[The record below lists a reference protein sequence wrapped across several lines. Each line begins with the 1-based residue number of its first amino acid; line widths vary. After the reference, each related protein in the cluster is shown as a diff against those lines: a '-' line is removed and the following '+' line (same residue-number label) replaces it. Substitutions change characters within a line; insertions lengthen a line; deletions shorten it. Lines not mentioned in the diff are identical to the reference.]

1 MSPTPAAETRR
12 AGAGPRCSAPL
23 GVSKADRNFIE
34 SLILFEDDELLVL
47 NKPYGIA
54 VQGGT
59 KTKRHIDGMLAGM
72 EDRFGDR
79 PRLVHRLDRDT
90 SGVLLVA
97 KTRGAAGTF
106 GKLFQTRSVQKI
118 YWALVKGIPKPPQG
132 KVEAALVKAAGPD
145 GDKVRKALPGEQEVA
160 QSAVTHYSVIDRV
173 STKLAWVSLKPVT
186 GRQHQLRAHMAIIG
200 NPIVGDQKYE
210 GDQGLPVE
218 DLEMKLHLH
227 ARRLIVPRGKG
238 APLDVTAPMPE
249 HMLAS
254 WDMLGLDP
262 DRFGRD
268 DIEARHLR
276 LRRHAGRQPAHDLR
290 GDARRLRGERSGG
303 PAPPRMLVR
312 HVGLSVT
319 EAMIAMTGPGARRRR
334 GQARRRL
341 SHRLRRACARRRRW
355 PSRCSPARAR
365 RDRRAGGARDDV
377 LLGIA
382 TGKSRRGVDRLLE
395 REGLDGRFRHHHD
408 GRRRALQAASGDDR
422 AGHGRGRR
430 ARRRTRS

>member
-1 MSPTPAAETRR
+1 VNGGRAKPDTRVS
-12 AGAGPRCSAPL
+12 AGDEVKVRHVTQPVPEKGQASERPSLHAPL

-34 SLILFEDDELLVL
+34 SLILFEDNELLVL

-97 KTRGAAGTF
+97 KTRGAAGAF

-118 YWALVKGIPKPPQG
+118 YWALLKGIPKPPQG
-132 KVEAALVKAAGPD
+132 KVDAALVKAAGPD
-145 GDKVRKALPGEQEVA
+145 GDKVRKALPGEQDVA

-200 NPIVGDQKYE
+200 TPIIGDQKYE
-210 GDQGLPVE
+210 GDTGLPV
-218 DLEMKLHLH
+218 DGLEMKLHLH

-238 APLDVTAPMPE
+238 ALLDVTAPLPE
-249 HMLAS
+249 HMLVS

-262 DRFGRD
+262 DR
-268 DIEARHLR
+268 
-276 LRRHAGRQPAHDLR
+276 
-290 GDARRLRGERSGG
+290 
-303 PAPPRMLVR
+303 
-312 HVGLSVT
+312 
-319 EAMIAMTGPGARRRR
+319 
-334 GQARRRL
+334 
-341 SHRLRRACARRRRW
+341 
-355 PSRCSPARAR
+355 
-365 RDRRAGGARDDV
+365 
-377 LLGIA
+377 
-382 TGKSRRGVDRLLE
+382 
-395 REGLDGRFRHHHD
+395 
-408 GRRRALQAASGDDR
+408 
-422 AGHGRGRR
+422 HG
-430 ARRRTRS
+430 SSEH